1 MRIKECMR
9 QCNYW
14 VSDECTW
21 VCFPESAFVTISYL
35 WTNILLCKCNMNI
48 QRNTNVFLYIC
59 LLVFI
64 YIFWSS
70 QQSLLSCNY
79 CIRIS
84 FISQSDL
91 PLCLLDH
98 LMSMAQPIRGNALMF
113 INQYHHHN
121 YYHSTTTPV
130 TPTPEG
136 TTTQLTLYLLELW

>member
-1 MRIKECMR
+1 MSIW
-9 QCNYW
+9 W
-14 VSDECTW
+14 VHVGLFPW
-21 VCFPESAFVTISYL
+21 KCFCYYIIFVNEHI
-35 WTNILLCKCNMNI
+35 LCKCNMNI

-91 PLCLLDH
+91 PLCHLDH
-98 LMSMAQPIRGNALMF
+98 LMSMAQPIRGNVLMF
-113 INQYHHHN
+113 INQSHHHT